1 MKTIYNEGRVVGLS
15 AYEIYVKH
23 FLEDHPDDE
32 PATERE
38 WLASNLAMGDSLLL
52 RLSNVK
58 VPENAKVG
66 IIEIPLPEGSKLCA
80 ANTIIANFMFASGAF
95 LTDPISVT
103 SAYGSGSYRWH
114 RNLYDVGQIMSNGQN
129 VPAAGYIDSNY
140 LTSIPPKTIKAIG
153 EAQNIQ
159 LKGYVS
165 IYDGVVIQ
173 PGTWSQSEPQ
183 PDHMDFSPDLTKP
196 PVIRLMYTRDI
207 YNTAIL
213 FTGFS
218 HTTVVKGESALDYS
232 MDSSH
237 PEDGDY
243 LGPEAYPWVNR
254 VVFSIPST
262 LINSFYVDNFQRKID
277 AETNKSVNQLSIVDM
292 NSSQASEYYA
302 DKPDAAIPQT
312 INELNAI
319 PGYTVNGAG
328 DQKIGANVITLYSR
342 RGPAAPSALYQSQVP
357 IPDTYFAANEPI
369 VQQPENVNMYPVDV
383 VSPGTI
389 KLFDGNTADNQAKAK
404 ALENNEFENY
414 ALIRDGSYIVR
425 QLQADG
431 TVIPVAEVTSTA
443 IDHSVIN
450 SGAAKAKKIITKTG
464 TSSGSSLYVP
474 DGSITTPT
482 SNLATDTVY
491 WAALL
496 EGLANNK
503 GLDVLGERGRALK
516 AVLAGLASGQYVL
529 NIDNSGNATFNRYT
543 WGDVLNSATSNTKYI
558 IVKDGNGNITL
569 QPYSEVSYNF
579 GLYTISLTPTAESTA
594 YYTNASKITLFKYAE
609 EGQIIQTFGT
619 LDQTRRLNYD
629 TSKDPPPEIG
639 LHVAGQNWG
648 QVYKVIES
656 EISPLFTQ
664 YIHYDGSGQPV
675 VTDCIKIEIVPRPS
689 FHSDSGILGA
699 PSDTEMV
706 AATMYI
712 IFTGATSSADK
723 YRAVIFNLNNK
734 KVEYIPSQSSYQI
747 TCTDYFGHTNI
758 WHSNA
763 TLSSRSGFT
772 WSDSGGIADP
782 IF

>member
-38 WLASNLAMGDSLLL
+38 WLASNLAIGDSLLL

-114 RNLYDVGQIMSNGQN
+114 RNIYDVGQIMSNGQN

-140 LTSIPPKTIKAIG
+140 LTNIPPKTIKAIG

-173 PGTWSQSEPQ
+173 PGTWSQSESQ

-218 HTTVVKGESALDYS
+218 HTAVVKGESALDYS

-254 VVFSIPST
+254 VIFSIPST

-277 AETNKSVNQLSIVDM
+277 AETNKAVNQLSIVDM

-389 KLFDGNTADNQAKAK
+389 KLFDGNTTDNQVKAK

-443 IDHSVIN
+443 IDHSIIN

-516 AVLAGLASGQYVL
+516 AILAGLASGQYVL

-543 WGDVLNSATSNTKYI
+543 WGDILNSATSNTQYI
-558 IVKDGNGNITL
+558 IVKDSNGNITL
-569 QPYSEVSYNF
+569 KPYSEVSYDFSIFNIPF
-579 GLYTISLTPTAESTA
+579 KAGNKATNWYTSATLSLFSYKANSE
-594 YYTNASKITLFKYAE
+594 
-609 EGQIIQTFGT
+609 QILTFGT
-619 LDQTRRLNYD
+619 FTKIRNDNHYTLSS
-629 TSKDPPPEIG
+629 TST
-639 LHVAGQNWG
+639 NWG
-648 QVYKVIES
+648 QSYDVDKDSGYNNIAK
-656 EISPLFTQ
+656 LFSLV
-664 YIHYDGSGQPV
+664 GAV
-675 VTDCIKIEIVPRPS
+675 NCIKVEIVPRTSYHDFKQNDANSGTPS
-689 FHSDSGILGA
+689 SNIPVMTTAYIGVVNLGQGTQYKSIEFDRNNGSVLYV
-699 PSDTEMV
+699 PG
-706 AATMYI
+706 
-712 IFTGATSSADK
+712 GA
-723 YRAVIFNLNNK
+723 
-734 KVEYIPSQSSYQI
+734 YQI
-747 TCTDYFGHTNI
+747 SIVNYDENGNYHLEPFRQF
-758 WHSNA
+758 SNA
-763 TLSSRSGFT
+763 VVDADGFT
-772 WSDSGGIADP
+772 WSDRG
-782 IF
+782 

>member
-23 FLEDHPDDE
+23 FLEDYPDDE

-80 ANTIIANFMFASGAF
+80 ANTIIANFVFASGAF

-140 LTSIPPKTIKAIG
+140 LISIPPKTIKAIG
-153 EAQNIQ
+153 EDQNIQ

-173 PGTWSQSEPQ
+173 PGTWSQSESQ

-277 AETNKSVNQLSIVDM
+277 AETNKAVNQLSIVDM

-342 RGPAAPSALYQSQVP
+342 RGPTAPSALYQSQVP

-389 KLFDGNTADNQAKAK
+389 KLFDGNTANNQAKAK

-516 AVLAGLASGQYVL
+516 AILAGLASGQYVL

-543 WGDVLNSATSNTKYI
+543 WGDILNSATSDAQYI

-569 QPYSEVSYNF
+569 KPYSEVSYDFSIFNIPLVGF
-579 GLYTISLTPTAESTA
+579 GGDTNWYNSAELSLFSYTA
-594 YYTNASKITLFKYAE
+594 ASNSILS
-609 EGQIIQTFGT
+609 FGT
-619 LDQTRRLNYD
+619 YSRKRNETHHTIA
-629 TSKDPPPEIG
+629 TST
-639 LHVAGQNWG
+639 NWG
-648 QVYKVIES
+648 QSYS
-656 EISPLFTQ
+656 FNP
-664 YIHYDGSGQPV
+664 GSGID
-675 VTDCIKIEIVPRPS
+675 TLFSKLGASDCIKVEIVPRTS
-689 FHSDSGILGA
+689 YHDTSGEIGA
-699 PSDTEMV
+699 PSSNLPVMT
-706 AATMYI
+706 TMYI
-712 IFTGATSSADK
+712 AYLQMAGATAK
-723 YRAVIFNLNNK
+723 EYKAVEFNLNNG
-734 KVEYIPSQSSYQI
+734 KVSELGSSTYQI
-747 TCTDYFGHTNI
+747 TVLNYDG
-758 WHSNA
+758 HSNYVQ
-763 TLSSRSGFT
+763 TRGNSGGFT
-772 WSDSGGIADP
+772 WSN
-782 IF
+782 